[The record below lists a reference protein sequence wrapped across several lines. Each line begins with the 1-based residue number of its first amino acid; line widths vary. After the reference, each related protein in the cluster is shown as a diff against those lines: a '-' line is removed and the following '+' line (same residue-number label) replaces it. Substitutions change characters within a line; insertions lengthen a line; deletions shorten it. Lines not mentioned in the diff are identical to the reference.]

1 MALVLFV
8 IRFNMPTVHRIF
20 IFIVIVRRVIMMRV
34 VRCILIMVVVLV
46 FFVRGV
52 SLLFGI
58 SLRGT
63 PLDAE
68 IQRSGNGHYDSR
80 GKEK

>member
-1 MALVLFV
+1 
-8 IRFNMPTVHRIF
+8 
-20 IFIVIVRRVIMMRV
+20 MMRV